1 MNSMDVP
8 AVEVSNLSK
17 TFGQG
22 LQTRVAAVNT
32 VSFQVK
38 QGEILI
44 IGGPNGSGKTTLL
57 SLIGCLTRP
66 TSGRIRILGQD
77 VTLLGP
83 KRLAWFRL
91 KNVGFVFQSFR
102 LLDALTALE
111 NVELVLRLS
120 GARWSESRKRAEQAL
135 REMDIYHRAGFFSRQ
150 LSGGEK
156 QRVAIARALVND
168 PQLILADEPTGS
180 LDSQAGQKT
189 IDFLCATAQKK
200 NAAMVIVSH
209 DSRIF
214 GCAHRI
220 LFMEDGRLKNGGP
233 R

>member
-17 TFGQG
+17 TFGHG

-57 SLIGCLTRP
+57 SLIGCLTQP

-83 KRLAWFRL
+83 KRLACFRL

-135 REMDIYHRAGFFSRQ
+135 R
-150 LSGGEK
+150 
-156 QRVAIARALVND
+156 
-168 PQLILADEPTGS
+168 
-180 LDSQAGQKT
+180 
-189 IDFLCATAQKK
+189 
-200 NAAMVIVSH
+200 
-209 DSRIF
+209 
-214 GCAHRI
+214 
-220 LFMEDGRLKNGGP
+220 
-233 R
+233 